1 LKETIMKTVIHALLA
16 CALGIVA
23 VGVTAQQ
30 SKAADNVP
38 LGAVEA
44 VYVRVAPGVFI
55 ETRLLRDKAPADTWS
70 DVRVRQ
76 NAGQG
81 RPRNELAKNPE
92 GMAVR
97 PGDVVQLTLAPLPEF
112 ATAPVPE
119 VTRVTERIAP
129 ADSLYAREFRQ
140 KSFPA
145 MTLAEGRSR

>member
-1 LKETIMKTVIHALLA
+1 MKTVIHALLA

-30 SKAADNVP
+30 SRAADNVP

-55 ETRLLRDKAPADTWS
+55 ETRLLRVKAPAETWS

-81 RPRNELAKNPE
+81 RQRNELAKNPE
-92 GMAVR
+92 GMDVR
-97 PGDVVQLTLAPLPEF
+97 PGDVVQLTVAPLPEF
-112 ATAPVPE
+112 AIAPVAE
-119 VTRVTERIAP
+119 ITRVTEHIAP
-129 ADSLYAREFRQ
+129 ADSRQAREFRQ
-140 KSFPA
+140 QSFPA
-145 MTLAEGRSR
+145 MTLADSLPR